1 MENINTMIIIMDFV
15 VSRFAL
21 ALKTENEKNIRL
33 YTKKTDGSFHID
45 LFIIL
50 LLSQKRLIP
59 LVQFVRHSM
68 KHAHKHIHLDLY
80 R

>member
-1 MENINTMIIIMDFV
+1 MIIIMDFV

-21 ALKTENEKNIRL
+21 ALKTESEKNIR
-33 YTKKTDGSFHID
+33 KKADGSFHID

-50 LLSQKRLIP
+50 MLSQKRLI
-59 LVQFVRHSM
+59 LLAQFVRHSM
-68 KHAHKHIHLDLY
+68 KHIHLDLY

>member
-1 MENINTMIIIMDFV
+1 METINTMIIIMDFV

-21 ALKTENEKNIRL
+21 ALKTQNEKIRDCIR
-33 YTKKTDGSFHID
+33 KKTDGSFHID

-59 LVQFVRHSM
+59 LAQFVRHSM
-68 KHAHKHIHLDLY
+68 KHIHLDLY